1 MNFNPFLLTGQI
13 SICIIL
19 LLGSS
24 CTSIPQITYADK
36 WQHLE
41 SRRLVISAE
50 KKRLCISLDKA
61 SDVPMSLNLEKSFI
75 KHAKMGAL
83 NISVVPN
90 NYANSQNDKWQ
101 TFWVYNKKEGVDRS
115 FPEGNYSLR
124 IILES
129 KDKSLDYECEFI
141 LKDKYFS
148 FIDMFFFDQ
157 KAH

>member
-1 MNFNPFLLTGQI
+1 
-13 SICIIL
+13 
-19 LLGSS
+19 
-24 CTSIPQITYADK
+24 
-36 WQHLE
+36 
-41 SRRLVISAE
+41 
-50 KKRLCISLDKA
+50 
-61 SDVPMSLNLEKSFI
+61 
-75 KHAKMGAL
+75 MGAL